1 MAQAADSEAVVGAGT
16 VRRNSHGTSP
26 IRFARGKSVVN
37 FALHSKGGS
46 A

>member
-16 VRRNSHGTSP
+16 VRRNSLGTSP
-26 IRFARGKSVVN
+26 VRFARAESVVT
-37 FALHSKGGS
+37 FALLSKGGS